1 MSPLT
6 PIVWAWMRLLA
17 PDTQNVELADAIAA
31 VCEVGKPLHRG
42 DVFGEHCAAT
52 LTAIAF
58 RESTFVHGKVG
69 DHGNARC
76 EFQLWAAPGVETN
89 RLLCATVA
97 KSRVRESMM
106 ICQKGNELCLYAAGP
121 RGLDVA
127 REKTEAITR
136 DRFALAK
143 WLLTNSRKGK

>member
-1 MSPLT
+1 M
-6 PIVWAWMRLLA
+6 LA

-42 DVFGEHCAAT
+42 DVFGEQCAAT

-58 RESTFVHGKVG
+58 RESEFTHGKVG

-76 EFQLWAAPGVETN
+76 EFQLWSAPGVETN

-121 RGLDVA
+121 RGLTVA

-143 WLLTNSRKGK
+143 WLMQNKGEKK

>member
-1 MSPLT
+1 M
-6 PIVWAWMRLLA
+6 LA

-42 DVFGEHCAAT
+42 DVFGERCAAT

>member
-1 MSPLT
+1 MLALT
-6 PIVWAWMRLLA
+6 SLVWAWMRLLE
-17 PDTQNVELADAIAA
+17 PDTQNVELASAIAA

-42 DVFGEHCAAT
+42 DVFGERCAAT
-52 LTAIAF
+52 LVAIAF
-58 RESTFVHGKVG
+58 RESGFHHGKVG
-69 DHGNARC
+69 DHGRSKC
-76 EFQLWAAPGVETN
+76 EFQIQGAPGVETN
-89 RLLCATVA
+89 RLLCATIA
-97 KSRVRESMM
+97 KARVRESMA

-143 WLLTNSRKGK
+143 WLMTHRGESK

>member
-6 PIVWAWMRLLA
+6 PIVWAWMRLLS

-31 VCEVGKPLHRG
+31 VGEVGKPLYRG
-42 DVFGEHCAAT
+42 DVFGERCAAT

-58 RESTFVHGKVG
+58 RESGFEHGKRG

-76 EFQLWAAPGVETN
+76 EFQLWAAPGVESN

-97 KSRVRESMM
+97 KSRVRESMA

-143 WLLTNSRKGK
+143 WLLQNRGSK

>member
-1 MSPLT
+1 MSPIT
-6 PIVWAWMRLLA
+6 PIVWAWMRMLA

-127 REKTEAITR
+127 REKTEQITR

-143 WLLTNSRKGK
+143 WLMANRGSK